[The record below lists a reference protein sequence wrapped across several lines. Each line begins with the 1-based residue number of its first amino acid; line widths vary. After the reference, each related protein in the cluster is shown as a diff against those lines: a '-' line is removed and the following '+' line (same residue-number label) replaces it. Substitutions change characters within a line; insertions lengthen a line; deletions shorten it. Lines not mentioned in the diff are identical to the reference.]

1 MKFEA
6 QQKQEQETAA
16 VSNNVPLTAMM
27 DDQILKT
34 AELAR
39 LLKVGQAEVLAM
51 VKAGLIP
58 YMKLGK
64 GFRFLRSQVLVA
76 LAVMAEATAAE
87 AAAEAAAERARQV

>member
-6 QQKQEQETAA
+6 QQKQEQETAV
-16 VSNNVPLTAMM
+16 VSSNVPMTAAV

-58 YMKLGK
+58 HMKLGK
-64 GFRFLRSQVLVA
+64 GFRFLRSQVLAA
-76 LAVMAEATAAE
+76 LAVRAEAE
-87 AAAEAAAERARQV
+87 AAAAAELARQV